1 MANNFVNGLDRQ
13 VWVPVNRDLNNAHAA
28 GVSICSDKRSDV
40 SRNPFIYQLVSNA
53 LLNRYNFLTK
63 GMGQAVNPG
72 LGGTFGAGAAV
83 EFAPSRALE

>member
-28 GVSICSDKRSDV
+28 GVSLCSDKRSDV

-63 GMGQAVNPG
+63 GM
-72 LGGTFGAGAAV
+72 
-83 EFAPSRALE
+83 